1 MSKLLLLS
9 NSTNYQEKYMQWCK
23 SIIAYFINGHS
34 ENILFVPYAAVG
46 FSYQEYTDKVND
58 ALRPVGVQVNN
69 LDNFEDKR
77 EVISNASA
85 IFVGGG
91 NTFHLLKS
99 LQDLN
104 LVNAIQEAVT
114 AGIPYA
120 GWSAGSNIA
129 GPTSC
134 TTNDMPIVQPSSF
147 NALHLIPFQL
157 NPHYT
162 EAVLDNHG
170 GETRKQRLEEYLVAN
185 QYSKVICLPEA
196 TYLEIEGDRITYKGS
211 SHGKLL
217 SKNEEQALIES
228 TLII

>member
-1 MSKLLLLS
+1 
-9 NSTNYQEKYMQWCK
+9 MQWCK

-129 GPTSC
+129 GPTIC
-134 TTNDMPIVQPSSF
+134 TTNDMPIVQPRSF

>member
-129 GPTSC
+129 GPTIC

>member
-1 MSKLLLLS
+1 LSKLLLLS

-129 GPTSC
+129 GPTIC

>member
-1 MSKLLLLS
+1 
-9 NSTNYQEKYMQWCK
+9 MQWCK

-129 GPTSC
+129 GPTIC

>member
-1 MSKLLLLS
+1 
-9 NSTNYQEKYMQWCK
+9 MQWCK

-129 GPTSC
+129 GPTIC
-134 TTNDMPIVQPSSF
+134 TTNDMPIVQPSYF

>member
-129 GPTSC
+129 GPTIC

-217 SKNEEQALIES
+217 SKNKEQALIES